1 MVNLEVQVRTAL
13 PKDHQQIAN
22 LIYYEPYIH
31 RHLDWRTPL
40 DWLGEEEFWVA
51 EYGRLVTSALAC
63 PIDPLKIAWIR
74 LFASSG
80 DLTLTDSWSS
90 LWQVALD
97 SLATQDG
104 VTVAA
109 ITTQDW
115 FIPLLES
122 SGFSVAQHIV
132 ILEHDG
138 KSLPRLNNPAGIS
151 IRTMTTSDLPAVAEL
166 DAAAFVPLWQNSLDA
181 LQHAFA
187 QAGRATVAEAKEGII
202 GYQIST
208 YNPFGG
214 HLARLAVHPHAQRH
228 GIGKALVF
236 DLLQESATR
245 GLRKLTVNT
254 QDDNQSSLALYQNIG
269 FHRTKEEYPVYVNHL
284 KHK

>member
-1 MVNLEVQVRTAL
+1 MVNLEVQVRIAL

-40 DWLGEEEFWVA
+40 DWLGEQEFWVA
-51 EYGRLVTSALAC
+51 EYGKLVTSALAC

-97 SLATQDG
+97 SLAAQDG

-115 FIPLLES
+115 FVPLLQS
-122 SGFSVAQHIV
+122 SGFSVTQHIV

-138 KSLPRLNNPAGIS
+138 KSMPRFNHPAGIS
-151 IRTMTTSDLPAVAEL
+151 IRPMITSDLPAVAEL

-181 LQHAFA
+181 LQHALA
-187 QAGRATVAEAKEGII
+187 QAGWATVAESTEGII

-214 HLARLAVHPHAQRH
+214 HLARLAVHPHAQRQ
-228 GIGKALVF
+228 GIGKALVL
-236 DLLQESATR
+236 DLLKESTTR

-254 QDDNQSSLALYQNIG
+254 QDDNQASLALYQDIG
-269 FHRTKEEYPVYVNHL
+269 FHRTKEEYPVYINQL
-284 KHK
+284 QSR

>member
-1 MVNLEVQVRTAL
+1 MVNLEIQVRTAL

-40 DWLGEEEFWVA
+40 DWLGEPEFWVA
-51 EYGRLVTSALAC
+51 DYGKLVTAALAC

-80 DLTLTDSWSS
+80 DLTLAHSWSS
-90 LWQVALD
+90 LWKVALEA
-97 SLATQDG
+97 LTVLHG

-115 FIPLLES
+115 FIPLLQS
-122 SGFSVAQHIV
+122 SGFSVTQHIV
-132 ILEHDG
+132 ILEHYE
-138 KSLPRLNNPAGIS
+138 KSLPPSNSPPGIS
-151 IRTMTTSDLPAVAEL
+151 IRPMTALDLPAVAEL

-181 LQHAFA
+181 LQRALT
-187 QAGRATVAEAKEGII
+187 QAGWATVAESKEGVV

-214 HLARLAVHPHAQRH
+214 HLARLAVNPAAQGQ
-228 GIGKALVF
+228 GIGYALVH
-236 DLLQESATR
+236 DLLKESSKR

-254 QDDNQSSLALYQNIG
+254 QDDNKASLALYQHIG
-269 FHRTKEEYPVYVNHL
+269 FHRTKEEYPVYIYQL
-284 KHK
+284 

>member
-1 MVNLEVQVRTAL
+1 MVNLEIQVRTAL

-40 DWLGEEEFWVA
+40 DWLGEPEFWVT
-51 EYGRLVTSALAC
+51 EYGRLVTASLAC
-63 PIDPLKIAWIR
+63 PIDPPKIAWIR

-80 DLTLTDSWSS
+80 DLTLADSWSS
-90 LWQVALD
+90 LWGVALD
-97 SLATQDG
+97 ALTIQHG

-115 FIPLLES
+115 FIPLLQS
-122 SGFSVAQHIV
+122 SGFSVTQHIV
-132 ILEHDG
+132 ILEHEG
-138 KSLPRLNNPAGIS
+138 KSLPPSKNPPDIS
-151 IRTMTTSDLPAVAEL
+151 IRPMTALDLPAVADL
-166 DAAAFVPLWQNSLDA
+166 DAAAFVPLWQNSLNA
-181 LQHAFA
+181 LQRALT
-187 QAGRATVAEAKEGII
+187 QAGWATVAESKEGVV

-214 HLARLAVHPHAQRH
+214 HLARLAVNPAAQGQ
-228 GIGKALVF
+228 GIGYALVH
-236 DLLQESATR
+236 DLLKESSKR

-254 QDDNQSSLALYQNIG
+254 QDDNQASLALYKNIG
-269 FHRTKEEYPVYVNHL
+269 FLRTKEEYPVYIYQL
-284 KHK
+284 

>member
-1 MVNLEVQVRTAL
+1 MVNLEIQVRTAL
-13 PKDHQQIAN
+13 PKDQQPIAN

-40 DWLGEEEFWVA
+40 DWLGEDEFWVA
-51 EYGRLVTSALAC
+51 EYGRLVTASLAC
-63 PIDPLKIAWIR
+63 PIDPEKIAWIR

-80 DLTLTDSWSS
+80 TLTLSDSWSS
-90 LWQVALD
+90 LWKVAREA
-97 SLATQDG
+97 LAAQNG

-115 FIPLLES
+115 FIPLLQS
-122 SGFSVAQHIV
+122 SGFSVTQHIV

-138 KSLPRLNNPAGIS
+138 KSLPPFKDPTDIS
-151 IRTMTTSDLPAVAEL
+151 IRPMTARDLPAVAIV

-181 LQHAFA
+181 LQRALM
-187 QAGRATVAEAKEGII
+187 QAGCATLAETNEGIV

-208 YNPFGG
+208 YNPFGA
-214 HLARLAVHPHAQRH
+214 HLARLAVNPGSQRQ
-228 GIGKALVF
+228 GIGNALVS
-236 DLLQESATR
+236 DLLKETFKR

-254 QDDNQSSLALYQNIG
+254 QDDNEASLALYQKIG
-269 FHRTKEEYPVYVNHL
+269 FHRTKEEYPVYINQL
-284 KHK
+284 